1 LERKLLVNEE
11 IAVPLVHLIMPD
23 GRSAG
28 SVSTDQARYLAS
40 QYELD
45 LVLINVNATPPIAKI
60 LDYNKFRYQQ
70 EKQTRGTKKTGQ
82 LKEMR
87 LSFRIND
94 HDLETKATRA
104 RQFLAE
110 GNLVRIFILLRGR
123 ENIFPDKAKTVLQ
136 KFMEMSGGDWEQPIS
151 QVEKRVQAIVKPAKH
166 IKAPAPE
173 PAN

>member
-1 LERKLLVNEE
+1 MERKLLVNEE
-11 IAVPLVHLIMPD
+11 IIVPQVHLIVAD

-28 SVSTDQARYLAS
+28 TVSADQARYLAS
-40 QYELD
+40 QDELD

-104 RQFLAE
+104 KRFLAN
-110 GNLVRIFILLRGR
+110 GDLVRIFILLRGR
-123 ENIFPDKAKTVLQ
+123 ENIFPDRAKTVLQ

-151 QVEKRVQAIVKPAKH
+151 QVEKRVQAIVKPSKNAK
-166 IKAPAPE
+166 IKDPQI
-173 PAN
+173 